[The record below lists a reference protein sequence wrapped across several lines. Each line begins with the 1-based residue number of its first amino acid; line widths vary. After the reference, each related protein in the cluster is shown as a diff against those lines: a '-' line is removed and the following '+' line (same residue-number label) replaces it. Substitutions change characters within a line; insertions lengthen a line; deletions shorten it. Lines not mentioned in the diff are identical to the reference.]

1 MCSVIMN
8 LFGRRRQQLRG
19 PRIRW
24 QARGMRAPHLAIL
37 LVFASAI
44 VLPAEDDGLPA
55 GKEKE
60 TFVKMCSNCHAMAR
74 VTKARYSKKFW
85 SSVVDDM
92 VSRGAEGTEED
103 AELVINYLSRHFGK
117 PVNIN
122 VASAKEIQEGLS
134 FKGAEAELVVKYRA
148 DNGPLKAFED
158 LLKIPGLNAKL
169 LDEQKKNIQF

>member
-1 MCSVIMN
+1 
-8 LFGRRRQQLRG
+8 
-19 PRIRW
+19 
-24 QARGMRAPHLAIL
+24 MRALLLAIL
-37 LVFASAI
+37 LTLLSVV

-85 SSVVDDM
+85 SSVVNDM
-92 VSRGAEGTEED
+92 VSRGAEGAEED
-103 AELVINYLSRHFGK
+103 AELVINYLTRHFGK

-122 VASAKEIQEGLS
+122 AATAKEIQEGLS
-134 FKGAEAELVVKYRA
+134 FKAAEAGLVVKHRA
-148 DNGPLKAFED
+148 ENGPLKAYED

-169 LDEQKKNIQF
+169 LEEQRKNIQF